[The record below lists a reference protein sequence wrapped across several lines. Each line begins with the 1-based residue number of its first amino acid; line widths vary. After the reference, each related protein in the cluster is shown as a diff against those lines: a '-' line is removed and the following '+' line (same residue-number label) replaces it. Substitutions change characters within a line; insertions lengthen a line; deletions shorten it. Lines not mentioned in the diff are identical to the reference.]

1 MILVNMKPYSYKIS
15 NKLLTAKELTI
26 CVIPESR
33 LSAKFKCVNLWP
45 MCCVRNIREFKQTPL
60 LPLLC

>member
-1 MILVNMKPYSYKIS
+1 MLQFLNFNHVYIWIT
-15 NKLLTAKELTI
+15 LTAKELTN

-33 LSAKFKCVNLWP
+33 LSAKFKCVNLGP
-45 MCCVRNIREFKQTPL
+45 MCCVRNIRELIQTPL